1 MILIRAKKRGA
12 WRHNRVK
19 TLEQEAADADDLT
32 KKNEVSQPFIDLE
45 IQMKTSNLRK
55 SEFQRVTNQ
64 SRTVNSNLIIP
75 LFN

>member
-12 WRHNRVK
+12 WHHNRVK

-75 LFN
+75 FFN